1 MLRLFAITRVTD
13 FKTKIRIFD
22 YTNSKIS
29 MSTLLEV
36 NKVVKQY
43 GDYVALN
50 EVSLTVPKGSI
61 YGLVG
66 SNGCGKTT
74 ILKHIM
80 KVYKQ
85 DDGSIT
91 FNGEEVVEGS
101 DIIKDFY
108 FVQDTLYFPYQ
119 YTLNKLFHY
128 EKLMYNMSEEK
139 FEYLLKY
146 FNIDKNKVLNK
157 MSKGQK
163 KQAAFVLSIAAQPRL
178 LLLDE
183 IVDGLDAVIK
193 RKFWDVLI
201 KEIIDNNMTVV
212 ISSHDLK
219 ELDNICDRVG
229 IMHEGRI
236 LREENLEKM
245 KEDIK
250 RVQFAV
256 EGEFDPDKLKE
267 FNVLQV
273 VKIGSVF
280 IATLTGNIDELKKYL
295 ESKYTLLL
303 FDKLSMSLEEIFITE
318 LGGVGYGKEK

>member
-1 MLRLFAITRVTD
+1 MLTINNLSKKFGD
-13 FKTKIRIFD
+13 FQVLKNININAD
-22 YTNSKIS
+22 
-29 MSTLLEV
+29 
-36 NKVVKQY
+36 
-43 GDYVALN
+43 
-50 EVSLTVPKGSI
+50 KGSI

>member
-1 MLRLFAITRVTD
+1 MMLTINNLSKKFGD
-13 FKTKIRIFD
+13 FQVLKNINI
-22 YTNSKIS
+22 NA
-29 MSTLLEV
+29 E
-36 NKVVKQY
+36 
-43 GDYVALN
+43 
-50 EVSLTVPKGSI
+50 KGRI

-85 DDGSIT
+85 DEGHIT

-101 DIIKDFY
+101 DIIKEFY

-146 FNIDKNKVLNK
+146 FDIDKNKVLNK

-256 EGEFDPDKLKE
+256 EGGFDPDELKE
-267 FNVLQV
+267 FNMLQV

-295 ESKYTLLL
+295 ENKYTLLL

>member
-1 MLRLFAITRVTD
+1 MLTINNLSKKFGD
-13 FKTKIRIFD
+13 FKV
-22 YTNSKIS
+22 
-29 MSTLLEV
+29 LENV
-36 NKVVKQY
+36 NINAEKSQ
-43 GDYVALN
+43 
-50 EVSLTVPKGSI
+50 I

-80 KVYKQ
+80 KVYTQ
-85 DDGSIT
+85 DEGIIA
-91 FNGEEVVEGS
+91 FEGEEVHENS
-101 DIIKDFY
+101 EIIKEFY
-108 FVQDTLYFPYQ
+108 FVQDSLYFPYQ
-119 YTLNKLFHY
+119 YTLNKLFQY
-128 EKLMYNMSEEK
+128 EKLLYKNMSEEK

-146 FNIDKNKVLNK
+146 FNIDKNNILNK

-163 KQAAFVLSIAAQPRL
+163 KQAAFILSIAAQPKL

-201 KEIIDNNMTVV
+201 KEVIDSEMTVV

-219 ELDNICDRVG
+219 ELDNICDKVG
-229 IMHEGRI
+229 IMHEGKI

-256 EGEFDPDKLKE
+256 EGEFDLEQLKV
-267 FNVLQV
+267 FNIIQQ

-280 IATLTGNIDELKKYL
+280 ILTLTGDIDELKKYL
-295 ESKYTLLL
+295 ENKYTLLL

>member
-1 MLRLFAITRVTD
+1 MLTINNLSKKFGD
-13 FKTKIRIFD
+13 FQVLDNIIINAEK
-22 YTNSKIS
+22 S
-29 MSTLLEV
+29 
-36 NKVVKQY
+36 Q
-43 GDYVALN
+43 
-50 EVSLTVPKGSI
+50 I

-74 ILKHIM
+74 MLKHIM
-80 KVYKQ
+80 KIYKQ
-85 DDGSIT
+85 DEGHIAFD
-91 FNGEEVVEGS
+91 GEEVDENTE
-101 DIIKDFY
+101 IIKDFY
-108 FVQDTLYFPYQ
+108 YVQDSLFFPYQ

-128 EKLMYNMSEEK
+128 EKLMYKNMSQEK

-163 KQAAFVLSIAAQPRL
+163 KQAAFILSIAAQPKL

-201 KEIIDNNMTVV
+201 KEVIDNEMTVM

-219 ELDNICDRVG
+219 ELDNICDKVG
-229 IMHEGRI
+229 IMHEGKI

-250 RVQFAV
+250 RVQFAI
-256 EGEFDPDKLKE
+256 EGEFDPEQLKV
-267 FNVLQV
+267 FNILQI

-280 IATLTGNIDELKKYL
+280 ILTLTGNTDELKKYL
-295 ESKYTLLL
+295 ESTYTLLL

>member
-1 MLRLFAITRVTD
+1 MLSINNLSKKFGD
-13 FKTKIRIFD
+13 FQVLDNIDI
-22 YTNSKIS
+22 YA
-29 MSTLLEV
+29 E
-36 NKVVKQY
+36 
-43 GDYVALN
+43 
-50 EVSLTVPKGSI
+50 KGQI

-80 KVYKQ
+80 NFYRQDEGNIAFDGENVYE
-85 DDGSIT
+85 DSEIL
-91 FNGEEVVEGS
+91 
-101 DIIKDFY
+101 KDFY
-108 FVQDTLYFPYQ
+108 YVQDSLFFPYQ

-128 EKLMYNMSEEK
+128 EKLLYKNMSDEK
-139 FEYLLKY
+139 FEYLIKY
-146 FNIDKNKVLNK
+146 FNMDKNKVLNK

-163 KQAAFVLSIAAQPRL
+163 KQAAFILSIAAQPKL

-201 KEIIDNNMTVV
+201 QEVMDNEMTVI

-219 ELDNICDRVG
+219 ELDNICDKVG
-229 IMHEGRI
+229 IMHEGKI

-250 RVQFAV
+250 RVQLAV
-256 EGEFDPDKLKE
+256 DGELELEQLKE
-267 FNVLQV
+267 FNILKA

-280 IATLTGNIDELKKYL
+280 IITLTGDTDELKKYL
-295 ESKYTLLL
+295 ESKYNLLL